1 MVFVQ
6 NKKHLHQD
14 MLGRVDVDEQL
25 PSLEASRDIVS
36 QASRDIVSQ
45 VSISIYYWQCHKN
58 QVLSCQLMT
67 LTYHLTFVDP

>member
-1 MVFVQ
+1 
-6 NKKHLHQD
+6 

-25 PSLEASRDIVS
+25 PSLE
-36 QASRDIVSQ
+36 ASRDIVSQ